1 MKKIFLLIITLILS
15 GVFLNSS
22 NAACIQCPEIQKRIN
37 KEFKNNDIKLS
48 KDQKA
53 EIKVKKKE
61 MKSIIK
67 NYDKKL
73 KQNQK
78 QIDKI
83 LNADCPDIVKMMEIK
98 NTSSKISK
106 EKMTT
111 IKSYYDDL
119 FYVYT
124 PEQRYIAKRVLS
136 ENSDINNKKPC
147 IFCNN
152 ELKPKCSKCKNKGN

>member
-1 MKKIFLLIITLILS
+1 MKKILILAITVILS
-15 GVFLNSS
+15 GIFFNTAD
-22 NAACIQCPEIQKRIN
+22 AACIQCPEIQKRIK

-48 KDQKA
+48 KEQKK
-53 EIKVKKKE
+53 EIKLKKKE
-61 MKSIIK
+61 MKSVIK
-67 NYDKKL
+67 SYDKKL

-98 NTSSKISK
+98 NESAKISK
-106 EKMTT
+106 EKMTAKKT
-111 IKSYYDDL
+111 LYDDL

-124 PEQRYIAKRVLS
+124 PEQQYIAKRVLS

-147 IFCNN
+147 EFCNN
-152 ELKPKCSKCKNKGN
+152 ELKPKCKKCKN